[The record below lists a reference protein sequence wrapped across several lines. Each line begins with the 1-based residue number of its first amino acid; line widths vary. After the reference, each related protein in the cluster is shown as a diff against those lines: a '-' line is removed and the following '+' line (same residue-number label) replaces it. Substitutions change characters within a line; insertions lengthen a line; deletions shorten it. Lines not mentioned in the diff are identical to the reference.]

1 MYYPSIVIYHF
12 IHFTFFISNTLGHL
26 FMSFPPSRRNK
37 YSDYYLTNHLVDYN
51 IMAPLNTNG
60 YTFPCKGFP
69 VGPPTQIFNSNTITI
84 TLEGSAIHGGGHCQ
98 FGITYDDT
106 HFLVLKTVI
115 RNCLL
120 DTMTYQFTL
129 PSNTPSGN
137 LTLFW
142 TWVNAIGNREYY
154 MECADIQFVNNNNNG
169 NVSDRSNVIYGKEL
183 IIVDLPGYSSLPEFP
198 NIDMYDGRELFINAK
213 SYYITPPDTNPQ
225 PPPDTN
231 TQSPPDT
238 NPQSQPDTNLQYPP
252 DTNPQSPPDTN
263 PQSPPDTNLQ
273 YPPDTNLQPPADTNQ
288 PPPDTNPQSPDTNP
302 QPPPITSITSITS
315 ISQDSKCD
323 ILGYM
328 RCNGKNFDTCV
339 YGSWLTRGCAP
350 GTKCKDIQNGNI
362 ICDFV

>member
-1 MYYPSIVIYHF
+1 M
-12 IHFTFFISNTLGHL
+12 N
-26 FMSFPPSRRNK
+26 FPPSRKNK
-37 YSDYYLTNHLVDYN
+37 YSDYYIINNLVDYN

-69 VGPPTQIFNSNTITI
+69 VGPPTQTFNSNIITV

-98 FGITYDDT
+98 FGISYDDT

-129 PSNTPSGN
+129 PLNTPSGN

-154 MECADIQFVNNNNNG
+154 MECADIQVNNNNDDAN
-169 NVSDRSNVIYGKEL
+169 NVRLYGKEL
-183 IIVDLPGYSSLPEFP
+183 IIVDLPGYTYLPEFP

-213 SYYITPPDTNPQ
+213 SYYITLSNIPPSHSDSDPSPSSSQSDTNQQPSQSSSQSDTDPLSDTNP
-225 PPPDTN
+225 PPVMSIQQKCN
-231 TQSPPDT
+231 
-238 NPQSQPDTNLQYPP
+238 
-252 DTNPQSPPDTN
+252 
-263 PQSPPDTNLQ
+263 
-273 YPPDTNLQPPADTNQ
+273 
-288 PPPDTNPQSPDTNP
+288 
-302 QPPPITSITSITS
+302 IT
-315 ISQDSKCD
+315 
-323 ILGYM
+323 GYM

-339 YGSWLTRGCAP
+339 YGSWLIRECAP
-350 GTKCKDIQNGNI
+350 GTKCKEIINGKI